1 VSVHS
6 SQAVEMRKIPPH
18 LPAVLVLGAVSQIAQ
33 VLFLRE
39 FLMVFQGSELSIGII
54 LATWLVWVGL
64 GSHVGAS
71 LAERNARPALL
82 LACSAAGLA
91 LTLPGTILLI
101 RVLRIFYPGPPGSYL
116 SLLEMTAASF
126 LLMAP
131 TCFLL
136 GGQFVLLAKIWRESQ
151 RAHDASGAEKTYVG
165 EAVGNMSGGLLF
177 TFLIVHLFNSFQAAI
192 LASVLM
198 LVGLVF
204 LTREHFPLTGRSR
217 LVYLAILSLS
227 AFAFLYANELD
238 AWAYRKQWE
247 SFMPQHHLIETRQSK
262 HGTVSVVQYEQQYSF
277 FQSGQLIFTS
287 AGPGA
292 TSAGSLEDQEAVIFA
307 HFSMVQHEN
316 PRNVLLIGGGLR
328 GTLGEIIK
336 HPLERVDY
344 IELDEALTTVA
355 RPYISTVTSQALAD
369 PRVRLIHT
377 DGRLFVKSSNE
388 KYDLIIIDV
397 PDPATAVLNRYYTKE
412 FFGEAADLLNPEGVF
427 VIGAEST
434 ADLRGLAI
442 SNRNATL
449 YHTLASVFPHLAL
462 AGERFIYLFASH
474 SAEQVS
480 LDPGRLQERYLAR
493 DIQAPGFSPQY
504 YFTLLEETQ
513 LKRVNWLVR
522 HHGRNPEAHLLGP
535 VGVPLIIDPLPEQE
549 RIEKNLPQVQKQYFI
564 NSDLKPIGY
573 YYTLMYIDDLTHAE
587 SSATLNWLLQFQ
599 FWWTLPLFVVPLAIV
614 SVLRIAPRK
623 KGGRPDTYLALLFTV
638 FTTGFSTMAL
648 QVALLFSFQSIYGF
662 IYELVGLI
670 VALFMGGLALGT
682 FITHRHVKNKTNI
695 PTLAG
700 IQLLIGLI
708 AGGIA
713 LFLPVAAGLRSPVAV
728 FVLFSTFTFVAG
740 LINGIDFPLAAS
752 CCTVLTRRAD
762 KSAGSVYGVELFGA
776 CIGAGLASVV
786 VVPILSIIVCCL
798 MAGLANLTACGAL
811 LISRR
816 L

>member
-1 VSVHS
+1 MSVHS

-101 RVLRIFYPGPPGSYL
+101 RALRIFYPGPPGSYL

-131 TCFLL
+131 SCFLL

-344 IELDEALTTVA
+344 IELDEVLTTVA

-434 ADLRGLAI
+434 ADLRG
-442 SNRNATL
+442 T
-449 YHTLASVFPHLAL
+449 F
-462 AGERFIYLFASH
+462 
-474 SAEQVS
+474 
-480 LDPGRLQERYLAR
+480 
-493 DIQAPGFSPQY
+493 
-504 YFTLLEETQ
+504 
-513 LKRVNWLVR
+513 
-522 HHGRNPEAHLLGP
+522 
-535 VGVPLIIDPLPEQE
+535 
-549 RIEKNLPQVQKQYFI
+549 
-564 NSDLKPIGY
+564 
-573 YYTLMYIDDLTHAE
+573 
-587 SSATLNWLLQFQ
+587 
-599 FWWTLPLFVVPLAIV
+599 
-614 SVLRIAPRK
+614 
-623 KGGRPDTYLALLFTV
+623 RPC
-638 FTTGFSTMAL
+638 
-648 QVALLFSFQSIYGF
+648 
-662 IYELVGLI
+662 
-670 VALFMGGLALGT
+670 
-682 FITHRHVKNKTNI
+682 R
-695 PTLAG
+695 
-700 IQLLIGLI
+700 
-708 AGGIA
+708 
-713 LFLPVAAGLRSPVAV
+713 
-728 FVLFSTFTFVAG
+728 
-740 LINGIDFPLAAS
+740 
-752 CCTVLTRRAD
+752 
-762 KSAGSVYGVELFGA
+762 
-776 CIGAGLASVV
+776 
-786 VVPILSIIVCCL
+786 
-798 MAGLANLTACGAL
+798 
-811 LISRR
+811 
-816 L
+816 